1 MKEASAAGRL
11 QDEFEVTTQEALLQ
25 LYGEP
30 AEASLRKEVGYLHPL
45 YQRYVQAS
53 PFVALAT
60 SGPEG
65 LDVSPR
71 GDPAGFVQV
80 LDEKTLLLPDRRG
93 NKRIDSLRNI
103 LHDPRVAL
111 LFLIPGTGETLRIN
125 GRATISTDPQWLE
138 RFSVGAA
145 KPLSVLKIAVET
157 VFFQCS
163 RATLRARLWD
173 GGAHVQPGSLP
184 SAGTILEALSQ
195 ARIDGR
201 RYDAELPDR
210 LRQTLY

>member
-11 QDEFEVTTQEALLQ
+11 QDEFEVRTHEALLQ

-30 AEASLRKEVGYLHPL
+30 AEASLRKEVDYLHPL

-60 SGPEG
+60 RGPDG

-111 LFLIPGTGETLRIN
+111 LFLIPGAERPCGSMG
-125 GRATISTDPQWLE
+125 GRSFPPIRSGWSD
-138 RFSVGAA
+138 
-145 KPLSVLKIAVET
+145 
-157 VFFQCS
+157 
-163 RATLRARLWD
+163 
-173 GGAHVQPGSLP
+173 LP
-184 SAGTILEALSQ
+184 SATPSLS
-195 ARIDGR
+195 AS
-201 RYDAELPDR
+201 
-210 LRQTLY
+210 